1 MRPQTE
7 MKARAGSVPDLCA
20 SCEVRHRGMCGALS
34 DIQLQQLSQ
43 HTSRHFY
50 GPGDEL
56 LGDADDITSYATI
69 IRGVV
74 KLVKILEDG
83 RQQIVGLQFAPDL
96 IGRLFSN
103 ESELSAEAATE
114 IEICRVPKPVLE
126 RMIADTPALE
136 HKLMQQ
142 SLRELDEARSWMVTL
157 GRKTAAEKV
166 ASFLHLIA
174 THHDPENRPASAPG
188 AIEFTLP
195 LTRADIADFLGLTL
209 ETVSRQI
216 SKLRLD
222 GVIELVSS
230 RVVRVWDI
238 DRLASRCG

>member
-1 MRPQTE
+1 MLQGRTQQ
-7 MKARAGSVPDLCA
+7 GDVPKLCA

-34 DIQLQQLSQ
+34 DVQLQEL
-43 HTSRHFY
+43 SRHTVRHVHK
-50 GPGDEL
+50 PGDEL

-96 IGRLFSN
+96 IGRLFSR
-103 ESELSAEAATE
+103 ESQLSAEAATE

-126 RMIADTPALE
+126 RMIAETPGLE
-136 HKLMQQ
+136 HRLMQQ
-142 SLRELDEARSWMVTL
+142 SLRELDEARDWMVTL
-157 GRKTAAEKV
+157 GRKTASEKV
-166 ASFLHLIA
+166 ASFIHLIA
-174 THHDPENRPASAPG
+174 THHVPEGVGNSLPG
-188 AIEFTLP
+188 KIEFTLP

-230 RVVRVWDI
+230 RVVRVHDPAK
-238 DRLASRCG
+238 LAARCG

>member
-1 MRPQTE
+1 
-7 MKARAGSVPDLCA
+7 
-20 SCEVRHRGMCGALS
+20 MCGALS
-34 DIQLQQLSQ
+34 NIQLQELSQ
-43 HTSRHFY
+43 HTSRYVHK
-50 GPGDEL
+50 PGDEL

-96 IGRLFSN
+96 IGRLFSS
-103 ESELSAEAATE
+103 ESQLSAEAATE

-126 RMIADTPALE
+126 RMISQTPALE

-142 SLRELDEARSWMVTL
+142 SLRELDEARNWMVTL

-166 ASFLHLIA
+166 ASFIHLIA
-174 THHDPENRPASAPG
+174 THHDPQNQDEIREG
-188 AIEFTLP
+188 IIEFTLP

-230 RVVRVWDI
+230 RVVRVKDI
-238 DRLASRCG
+238 ERLAARCG

>member
-1 MRPQTE
+1 M
-7 MKARAGSVPDLCA
+7 CA
-20 SCEVRHRGMCGALS
+20 ALS
-34 DIQLQQLSQ
+34 DIQLQKLSQ
-43 HTSRHFY
+43 HTSRHTY
-50 GPGDEL
+50 GPGEEL

-103 ESELSAEAATE
+103 ESQLSAEAATE

-126 RMIADTPALE
+126 RMIADSPALE

-142 SLRELDEARSWMVTL
+142 SLRELDEARNWMVTL

-166 ASFLHLIA
+166 ASFLYLIA
-174 THHDPENRPASAPG
+174 THHDPEHQAGVPEG
-188 AIEFTLP
+188 TIEFTLP

-209 ETVSRQI
+209 ETVSRQV
-216 SKLRLD
+216 SRLRLD

-230 RVVRVWDI
+230 RLVRVRDLS
-238 DRLASRCG
+238 RLAARCG